1 MKKIIIGG
9 SASLVG
15 IGIAVGTYLFET
27 APSPRL
33 PSKMETPQQQKSL
46 PENGDTLQ
54 PIGSNGPFGYALSG
68 ELQITYDDGEHW
80 SRVPIGIETLFA
92 GEYNGQEN
100 ELIEH
105 SFFLSEDRAAF
116 LYVEG
121 ADDQRVKL
129 LYSLDQGYTW
139 KDADIGR
146 MTAPRFRKVDFLN
159 ENDGYVVYTG
169 ERTMSSEATK
179 VFMTHDSGETW
190 TEVSHPDHYRLLYD
204 GNFIDDNTGFLS
216 YGILNPEEPDLYV
229 TQDGG
234 QSWVSASIEIP
245 DEYDLI
251 LTTAET
257 PYVEGT
263 NLVLLVN
270 QGSSG
275 DYKGG
280 KVKGKFISKDNGL
293 SWSFQNE
300 VDADE

>member
-9 SASLVG
+9 TASLLG

-27 APSPRL
+27 APSTHL
-33 PSKMETPQQQKSL
+33 PSEIGTPPEQKSP
-46 PENGDTLQ
+46 PENDDTLQ
-54 PIGSNGPFGYALSG
+54 PIESNGPIGYALAG
-68 ELQITYDDGEHW
+68 ELKITYDDGEHW
-80 SRVPIGIETLFA
+80 SRVPVGIESLFA

-105 SFFLSEDRAAF
+105 SFYLSDDRSAF

-121 ADDQRVKL
+121 ADNQRVKL
-129 LYSLDQGYTW
+129 LYSLDRGDTW
-139 KDADIGR
+139 KVADIDG
-146 MTAPRFRKVDFLN
+146 TIAPRFRKVDFLN
-159 ENDGYVVYTG
+159 EADGYVVYTG

-179 VFMTHDSGETW
+179 VFLTHDGGESW
-190 TEVSHPDHYRLLYD
+190 TEVPHPDHYRLLYD
-204 GNFIDDNTGFLS
+204 GNFIDEKTGFLS

-245 DEYDLI
+245 DEYHLI
-251 LTTAET
+251 FTTAET
-257 PYVEGT
+257 PYIEG
-263 NLVLLVN
+263 NDLVLLVN

-280 KVKGKFISKDNGL
+280 KVKGKFISEDNGL
-293 SWSFQNE
+293 SWSFQHE
-300 VDADE
+300 VYADE

>member
-9 SASLVG
+9 CACLAG
-15 IGIAVGTYLFET
+15 IGIGVGTYLFET
-27 APSPRL
+27 APSTHL
-33 PSKMETPQQQKSL
+33 PSKTETPQQQES
-46 PENGDTLQ
+46 PPGNGDTLQ
-54 PIGSNGPFGYALSG
+54 TVESNGPVGYALTD
-68 ELQITYDDGEHW
+68 ELHITYDEGRHW
-80 SRVPIGIETLFA
+80 SRVPIGIEALFA

-100 ELIEH
+100 ELIEQ
-105 SFFLSEDRAAF
+105 SFFLSEDLTAF

-129 LYSLDQGYTW
+129 LYSLEQGHTW
-139 KDADIGR
+139 NDTDIGG
-146 MTAPRFRKVDFLN
+146 MIAPRFRKVGFLN
-159 ENDGYVVYTG
+159 EDDGYVVYTG

-179 VFMTHDSGETW
+179 VYMTHDSGETW

-204 GNFIDDNTGFLS
+204 GNFIDEKTGFLS

-234 QSWVSASIEIP
+234 QSWVPARIEIP
-245 DEYDLI
+245 DEYHLI
-251 LTTAET
+251 FTTAET
-257 PYVEGT
+257 PYVEG
-263 NLVLLVN
+263 NDLVLLVN

-293 SWSFQNE
+293 SWSFQKE